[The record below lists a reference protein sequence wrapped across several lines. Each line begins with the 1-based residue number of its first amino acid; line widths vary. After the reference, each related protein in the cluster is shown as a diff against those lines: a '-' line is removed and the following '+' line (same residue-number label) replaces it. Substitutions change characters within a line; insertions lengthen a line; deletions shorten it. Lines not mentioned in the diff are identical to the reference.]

1 MASQQGIA
9 RELQSRGFT
18 PYFWHHNSS
27 GPGWKTAEHGSF
39 REFSSIDHG
48 DGIDHLTMSYQKDGR
63 VVVMGLEEAG
73 FPPSICMS
81 SAPFVRSW
89 TETKDGKTWH
99 HTLCPADIRKGL
111 GVYSDEEIVN
121 AIEAGVK
128 LPLSRP

>member
-1 MASQQGIA
+1 MASQKGIA
-9 RELQSRGFT
+9 NELASRGYV
-18 PYFWHHNSS
+18 PHFWHYK
-27 GPGWKTAEHGSF
+27 GDLRGWKTADFGSF
-39 REFSSIDHG
+39 SEFSSVSHG
-48 DGIDHLTMSYQKDGR
+48 DGINHLTMSYQKNGTI
-63 VVVMGLEEAG
+63 VSMGLEEAG
-73 FPPSICMS
+73 FPPSICVS
-81 SAPFVRSW
+81 SAPFARRR